1 MIIRKLKMVN
11 FRGFRDKTI
20 EFYDK
25 SIVLLSAAN
34 GIGKTTTID
43 AIEWCL
49 TGEIGRLKTAFNNR
63 STNES
68 DRRQNTNG
76 ILKHRDASNTSKVQ
90 VLLWIMDGENEIVFC
105 REQKKD
111 ELNPDA
117 SKVTIDGNED
127 AANAF
132 VKQYVGRSFYNF
144 HFCDVQ
150 KSFSVQSTKRG
161 DLESLFSEFITNYD
175 DQKQIAESIDIF
187 ADDVDRY
194 IEDKKKQKVS
204 QELITS
210 QEVQLE
216 KAQQEANQVQYP
228 NTIFYVGENLE
239 VINLDRDALLGQKA
253 ELENCGYIV
262 AKNEIQKLIS
272 NASLKNQLAI
282 IKEIMT
288 LLTAKGDSIREAVAV
303 GLFDSNNIITALE
316 LNYEKL
322 NKLKLTRST
331 IFQDIETVITYDS
344 GRLIKNDFENSKENI
359 KEKEKRAKDLS
370 LEIDLLAN
378 NNKILKLLSTLSV
391 NKELIVDYRNNV
403 LVEHGNVRCPI
414 CGSDFFATIDEKLIL
429 KEADEYIQQ
438 NGEFVRIKENEKTDL
453 LKDIES
459 LYECLIE
466 KAKKIVEKE
475 KDVFEAKINVIKKLN
490 DEMKPYFD
498 AVRKIQVTR
507 KEISID
513 NINNEN
519 MENLQ
524 KSIERQILSSLE
536 EKKAIELYQKILTV
550 LGYNFTDETLQQLYE
565 KVNNLILQSYD
576 VTDFSYEL
584 FVSKLNSIDS
594 IITNR
599 SLADLHAKLEEER
612 TKNQKLDDEIIELQ
626 KLKVDAVKRAQKI
639 KDIVGNLSK
648 DEYQKIGPTLS
659 KFYNKLIRIGDND
672 GINIVHENDGISL
685 IDDKGKNIV
694 NTLSNGQINVFL
706 LAYFFAG
713 INVRNEREK
722 MKIFFIDDLTAC
734 MDDVNMLA
742 FIDLLKYQIASKETI
757 EQLFFVTCDNRIS
770 KLLKYKMSG
779 HGIELRELVEP
790 DFQQ

>member
-1 MIIRKLKMVN
+1 MVN

-475 KDVFEAKINVIKKLN
+475 KDVFEAKINAIKKLN